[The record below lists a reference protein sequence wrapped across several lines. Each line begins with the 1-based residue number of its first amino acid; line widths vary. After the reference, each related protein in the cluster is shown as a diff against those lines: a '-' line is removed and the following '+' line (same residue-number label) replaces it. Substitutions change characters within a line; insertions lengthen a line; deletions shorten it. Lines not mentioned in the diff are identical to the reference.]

1 MVVLVTIRVGLGL
14 APLPRQHRCHAHLRG
29 WLGTQ
34 SGLDRVGIT
43 VLVSSASGGTVFH
56 TWEVISTVLRV
67 AWAHLLECKQAH
79 RSVED
84 VHPFTCCVALMVMS
98 PTPRVVQWKRTAL
111 MFAIRNK
118 NDAMVS
124 TLLDHN
130 ANPDIQDRVR
140 QGPQ

>member
-1 MVVLVTIRVGLGL
+1 MVIVTIRVGLGL

-43 VLVSSASGGTVFH
+43 VLVSSACGWTVFH
-56 TWEVISTVLRV
+56 IREVILTVLRV
-67 AWAHLLECKQAH
+67 AWTHSFGCKQAH

-84 VHPFTCCVALMVMS
+84 VHLFTCVALMVIS
-98 PTPRVVQWKRTAL
+98 PTPRVLKWKRTAL
-111 MFAIRNK
+111 MVAITKK
-118 NDAMVS
+118 NDAMV
-124 TLLDHN
+124 TALLEHN
-130 ANPDIQDRVR
+130 ANPDIQDSVR